1 MTGKLRGKT
10 LMTSNAAA
18 SILDIVKLAEDLA
31 PEAVALILELAKSLG
46 GKSADEVFA
55 EASSRFAAI
64 HAKARAEQ
72 GLPPLP

>member
-1 MTGKLRGKT
+1 MLTPNTAT
-10 LMTSNAAA
+10 LVV
-18 SILDIVKLAEDLA
+18 DIVKLAEDLA
-31 PEAVALILELAKSLG
+31 PQAVSLIHELAKDLA

-55 EASSRFAAI
+55 EASNRFAAI